1 MSTNEETLRKAV
13 SYALSAGY
21 QLDKD
26 AFEFLNSISKTKDPA
41 EFMEEV
47 VKRAQSLPEKPYFLN
62 RQFLEEIAKETL
74 PAIEEEPSI
83 VSQAKKLFKPLAK
96 EISSQIKVV
105 ENPADKISTS
115 GSIEEYLE
123 YFHDRFKRLERL
135 LRQRIDIRDA
145 VSIREAYKAPAN
157 AKLKVIGMITEKR
170 ESKKRILLRLEDLES
185 AVTVLIPANAKR
197 ELIEKAGML
206 LLDQVVCISVVKG
219 RGNLFIADDIIWP
232 DIPKRKPKTASEPV
246 YAALIS
252 DLHVGSKTFMR
263 KEFSNFLFWLNGKYG
278 NSKATEIAGKVKY
291 LIVAGDIVD
300 GIGVYPQQIK
310 ELAIK
315 DISKQYE
322 LAAEFFEQIPD
333 YIDVII
339 IPGNHDASRKALPQP
354 AIPKDYAE
362 AIYEKRKIYSLGN
375 PATVEVHGVEILI
388 YHGRSLDDVIVSSP
402 NIEFNNPEKA
412 MRLLLQ
418 CRHLAPT
425 YGAKTPIAPEPRDFL
440 VIERIPDIF
449 HAGHVHVV
457 GYEYY
462 RGTLI
467 VNSGAWQRQTAYQ
480 KKMGL
485 TPVPGVV
492 PIVNLQTLEV
502 TCLSFA

>member
-1 MSTNEETLRKAV
+1 
-13 SYALSAGY
+13 
-21 QLDKD
+21 
-26 AFEFLNSISKTKDPA
+26 
-41 EFMEEV
+41 
-47 VKRAQSLPEKPYFLN
+47 
-62 RQFLEEIAKETL
+62 
-74 PAIEEEPSI
+74 
-83 VSQAKKLFKPLAK
+83 
-96 EISSQIKVV
+96 
-105 ENPADKISTS
+105 
-115 GSIEEYLE
+115 
-123 YFHDRFKRLERL
+123 
-135 LRQRIDIRDA
+135 
-145 VSIREAYKAPAN
+145 
-157 AKLKVIGMITEKR
+157 
-170 ESKKRILLRLEDLES
+170 
-185 AVTVLIPANAKR
+185 
-197 ELIEKAGML
+197 
-206 LLDQVVCISVVKG
+206 
-219 RGNLFIADDIIWP
+219 
-232 DIPKRKPKTASEPV
+232 
-246 YAALIS
+246 
-252 DLHVGSKTFMR
+252 
-263 KEFSNFLFWLNGKYG
+263 
-278 NSKATEIAGKVKY
+278 
-291 LIVAGDIVD
+291 
-300 GIGVYPQQIK
+300 
-310 ELAIK
+310 
-315 DISKQYE
+315 
-322 LAAEFFEQIPD
+322 
-333 YIDVII
+333 
-339 IPGNHDASRKALPQP
+339 DASRKALPQP

>member
-1 MSTNEETLRKAV
+1 MNSEDELRKAI

-21 QLDKD
+21 QLDKE
-26 AFEFLNSISKTKDPA
+26 AFEFLNSISKTKNPA

-47 VKRAQSLPEKPYFLN
+47 IRKAESLPEKPYFLD
-62 RQFLEEIAKETL
+62 RKFLEETAKEIL
-74 PAIEEEPSI
+74 PTIEEEQSI
-83 VSQAKKLFKPLAK
+83 ISQAKQKFKPFAK
-96 EISSQIKVV
+96 EVSSQLKII
-105 ENPADKISTS
+105 EDPSDKILTS
-115 GSIEEYLE
+115 GSIEGYLE
-123 YFHDRFKRLERL
+123 YFHDRFRRLERL

-145 VSIREAYKAPAN
+145 VSIREAYKATAN
-157 AKLKVIGMITEKR
+157 TRLKIIGILIEKR
-170 ESKKRILLRLEDLES
+170 ESKRRILLRIEDFES
-185 AVTVLIPANAKR
+185 AITVLVPADGKK
-197 ELIEKAGML
+197 ELLEKASML
-206 LLDQVVCISVVKG
+206 LLDQVVCLSVVKG
-219 RGNLFIADDIIWP
+219 RGNLLIADDIIWP
-232 DIPKRKPKTASEPV
+232 DIPKRNPRTAPEPV

-252 DLHVGSKTFMR
+252 DLHVGSKVFMR
-263 KEFSNFLFWLNGKYG
+263 EEFNNFLLWLNGKYG
-278 NSKATEIAGKVKY
+278 NSKAMEIAGRVKY

-333 YIDVII
+333 YIDVVI

-354 AIPKDYAE
+354 AIPRDYAE

-375 PATVEVHGVEILI
+375 PATIEIHGVEILI

-402 NIEFNNPEKA
+402 NIEFSNPEKA

-425 YGAKTPIAPEPRDFL
+425 YGARTPIAPEPRDFL
-440 VIERIPDIF
+440 VIERVPDIF
-449 HAGHVHVV
+449 HAGHVHVI
-457 GYEYY
+457 GYENY

-480 KKMGL
+480 RKMGL
-485 TPVPGVV
+485 VPVPGVV

-502 TCLSFA
+502 SCLSFT